1 MEVTTIFKTGE
12 FHQNEAFDANED
24 FTPTRLENVAVLRTS
39 DGKINVTDDDGTR
52 M

>member
-1 MEVTTIFKTGE
+1 MKVTTIFKTSE

-24 FTPTRLENVAVLRTS
+24 FTPTGLENVAVLRTS
-39 DGKINVTDDDGTR
+39 NGKMKINDDDGTR

>member
-12 FHQNEAFDANED
+12 FHQNEAFDANEG
-24 FTPTRLENVAVLRTS
+24 FTPTGLENVTVLRTFN
-39 DGKINVTDDDGTR
+39 GKMKINDDDGTR

>member
-12 FHQNEAFDANED
+12 FHQNEAFHDNEG
-24 FTPTRLENVAVLRTS
+24 FRPTGLENVAVLRTFN
-39 DGKINVTDDDGTR
+39 GKLNVTDDDGTR